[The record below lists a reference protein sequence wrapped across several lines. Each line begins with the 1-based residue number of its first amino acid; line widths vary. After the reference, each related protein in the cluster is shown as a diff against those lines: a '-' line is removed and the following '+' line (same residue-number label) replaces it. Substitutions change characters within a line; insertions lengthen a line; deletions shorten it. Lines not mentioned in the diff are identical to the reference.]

1 MAGVLMFQNEVTN
14 VRRDDCC
21 KVGRSS
27 AKYYKV
33 AIHEKHNWM
42 CMKFLFFAILLCVFG
57 SKKIKSLEGWGHCA
71 RVAYAGAT
79 FFLRPSSVQFENS
92 VKFLGWKRR
101 EPGLGWT
108 FLAEIAA
115 IFTTETCCIVR
126 TVPSGKIVE

>member
-42 CMKFLFFAILLCVFG
+42 CVKFLFYSLLFCFVFLVQ
-57 SKKIKSLEGWGHCA
+57 KKSRVWRDGVTAPGW
-71 RVAYAGAT
+71 RMLV
-79 FFLRPSSVQFENS
+79 RPSF
-92 VKFLGWKRR
+92 
-101 EPGLGWT
+101 
-108 FLAEIAA
+108 
-115 IFTTETCCIVR
+115 
-126 TVPSGKIVE
+126 